1 MTQIGISTQEI
12 LGNTSLNPVVGQ
24 IQTIVDVTISAVDL
38 TRSYVEMGG
47 HASGLIL
54 DHTCPVV
61 SFQFTPK
68 GSTRDGNTINW
79 VVELLNSTTVRF
91 FRPVPIGV
99 GARHR
104 LSARVVEYT

>member
-12 LGNTSLNPVVGQ
+12 QGRTAFIGGAL
-24 IQTIVDVTISAVDL
+24 QTIIDVTISAVDV

-47 HASGLIL
+47 HAAGFIEGTHS
-54 DHTCPVV
+54 CPVAAV
-61 SFQFTPK
+61 QFTPK

-79 VVELLNSTTVRF
+79 VVEILNSTTVRF
-91 FRPVPIGV
+91 FRPAPIGL
-99 GARHR
+99 GAKHR